1 MQKLKIIAQV
11 NSCRMIIDG
20 DASTYDDSLF
30 IFDGDMIRK
39 SVSSEDDP
47 LYIELISLQGET
59 LDIYV
64 RTEASGIE
72 PNKNIETARIWR
84 KVKK

>member
-11 NSCRMIIDG
+11 NLCKMMIDG
-20 DASTYDDSLF
+20 DANTYDDSLF
-30 IFDGDMIRK
+30 ILDGDIIRK

-47 LYIELISLQGET
+47 IYIELIPLQGET
-59 LDIYV
+59 PDIYV
-64 RTEASGIE
+64 RSEASKIE

-84 KVKK
+84 KAKK